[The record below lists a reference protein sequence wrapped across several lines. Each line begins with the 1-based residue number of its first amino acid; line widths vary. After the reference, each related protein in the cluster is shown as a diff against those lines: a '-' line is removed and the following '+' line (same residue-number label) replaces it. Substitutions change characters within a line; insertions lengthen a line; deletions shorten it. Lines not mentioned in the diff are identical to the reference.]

1 MKKIKIIFSVFILIT
16 FASAQAQ
23 QQEKDLGDK
32 EYVIVKEY
40 KPVLADAV
48 KISEVPKG
56 DTTTTNPPK
65 LKYNPDPRKME
76 TTYQAGVI
84 KPVKIKDE
92 SLPKLKPFLI
102 KLGIGNYSTYYG
114 ELFLNSLRSKDY
126 QYGLHLNHISG
137 NPTLKEVSAAG
148 FGKSGAEVYGK
159 YFLENSVVGAT
170 AGYDQQTLHYYGLNA
185 GDTIVKASEIKQQ
198 LSHFSIGADWKNNKL
213 TSSAFNYDVNL
224 KFERLTD
231 LFAVAENDF
240 KLSAEGGK
248 KIGDNYYG
256 LLASYDY
263 FKKTDA
269 DFEVLN
275 IYSNMSR
282 NILNLN
288 PYMTLDKDKIHL
300 KIGFDFALEKNVGT
314 DGHFYPD
321 VEIEVPIAEHVVSL
335 YANVTGG
342 LKKNTFRTMTQE
354 NEFTTSA
361 VKPYRNTSEKAVVDG
376 GIKGAFSNHVS
387 FVLAGRYKMVD
398 DMVFFYNDTIHPNKF
413 NIVYDNG
420 SVLNLHGE
428 LTYHH
433 SQKLNLTGYLDLYTY
448 KMDTIQKPYHKPD
461 MEAGITGRYNL
472 FENIYLNA
480 SLLIHG
486 TQYERHFTDSSPPF
500 GGPATSSSFVVR
512 PIDGYV
518 DLNAGVEYV
527 YMKNLSFFANF
538 NNMLMSKYE
547 RWYGYPSEKF
557 NFLAGLTYSF

>member
-1 MKKIKIIFSVFILIT
+1 MKKIKIIFSGFVL
-16 FASAQAQ
+16 AAVVSAQAQ
-23 QQEKDLGDK
+23 QSEKDLGDQNII
-32 EYVIVKEY
+32 VIKEY

-48 KISEVPKG
+48 KINEVPKG

-65 LKYNPDPRKME
+65 LKYNPDSRKME
-76 TTYQAGVI
+76 TSYQTGVI

-114 ELFLNSLRSKDY
+114 ELFLNSLRSNNY

-137 NPTLKEVSAAG
+137 TPSLKDVAAAG
-148 FGKSGAEVYGK
+148 FGKSGGEVYGK
-159 YFLENSVVGAT
+159 YFMDNSVIGAT
-170 AGYDQQTLHYYGLNA
+170 IGYDQQTLHYYGLNS
-185 GDTIVKASEIKQQ
+185 GDTIVKASEIRQQ

-213 TSSAFNYDVNL
+213 TSTAFNYDVNL
-224 KFERLTD
+224 KFERLAD
-231 LFAVAENDF
+231 LFDVSENDF
-240 KLSAEGGK
+240 MIGAELGK

-263 FKKTDA
+263 FQKSKA
-269 DFEVLN
+269 DFEKLDV
-275 IYSNMSR
+275 YSDLSR
-282 NILNLN
+282 NIVNLN

-300 KIGFDFALEKNVGT
+300 KIGFDFALEKNINSS
-314 DGHFYPD
+314 GHFYPD

-342 LKKNTFRTMTQE
+342 LKKNTFRTLTLE
-354 NEFTTSA
+354 NEFTSSA

-376 GIKGAFSNHVS
+376 GIKGAFSSHVS
-387 FVLAGRYKMVD
+387 FVLAGRYKLVD
-398 DMVFFYNDTIHPNKF
+398 DMVFFYNDSLYPNKF

-433 SQKLNLTGYLDLYTY
+433 NQKLNLTGYLDLYTY
-448 KMDTIQKPYHKPD
+448 KMDTIEKPYHKPD

-480 SLLIHG
+480 TLLTRG
-486 TQYERHFTDSSPPF
+486 TQYARVIEDSVFTVKKIGS
-500 GGPATSSSFVVR
+500 
-512 PIDGYV
+512 YV

-538 NNMLMSKYE
+538 NNILMSKYE
-547 RWYGYPSEKF
+547 RWYGYPSERF
-557 NFLAGLTYSF
+557 NFLAGLAYSF